1 MDANTISQI
10 ISNVGFPIACCIY
23 LLYNQERLRA
33 TIEENTKVLNN
44 IKTMLDY
51 YLKEVSKYE
60 RKSDDN

>member
-1 MDANTISQI
+1 MDASTISQI